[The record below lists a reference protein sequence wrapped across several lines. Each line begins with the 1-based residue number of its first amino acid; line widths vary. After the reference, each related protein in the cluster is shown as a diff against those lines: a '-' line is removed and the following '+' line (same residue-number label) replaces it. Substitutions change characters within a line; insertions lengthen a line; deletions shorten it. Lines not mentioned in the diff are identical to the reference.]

1 MNKNEI
7 KSKYMIIEGI
17 VSVIVNILL
26 FAFKYAVGIFRVR
39 FQLLRTLGIL

>member
-26 FAFKYAVGIFRVR
+26 FAFKYAVGIFSGS
-39 FQLLRTLGIL
+39 L